1 MCVRGWGVCAWGGLA
16 GSWWVSV
23 SHDRHGSA
31 TSETALKTI
40 NLRDRSCEL
49 LMCCIKIFT
58 GLLGEQVVL
67 FPERLRAEKRKKQ
80 PERRSRWEEGT
91 KRPQSLGEK

>member
-1 MCVRGWGVCAWGGLA
+1 
-16 GSWWVSV
+16 
-23 SHDRHGSA
+23 
-31 TSETALKTI
+31 
-40 NLRDRSCEL
+40 
-49 LMCCIKIFT
+49 MCCIKIFT

-67 FPERLRAEKRKKQ
+67 FPERLRAEKRKKK